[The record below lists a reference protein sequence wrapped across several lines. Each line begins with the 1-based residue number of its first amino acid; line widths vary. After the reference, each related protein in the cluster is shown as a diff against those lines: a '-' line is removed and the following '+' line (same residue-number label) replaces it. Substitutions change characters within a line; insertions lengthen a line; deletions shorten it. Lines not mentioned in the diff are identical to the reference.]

1 MKKPQR
7 SVVRRAVTPN
17 NAGTPLVA
25 PLSPSVMYHYE
36 SASQLQAVH
45 NREIE
50 GFDYARDGHPNAT
63 TLAEKISWM
72 EGAEAGIMTGSG
84 MSAITAVFMAFL
96 EAGDSIATASQLYGR
111 SLYMTRNDLPRM
123 GFRMRRFDAS
133 DPSTFADAI
142 KPGTRVVLAEILSN
156 PMLRVTH
163 FEALADAAKKAGA
176 LLLVDNTTSTPSNF
190 NPLAHGADIVMHSVT
205 KMLSG
210 HSDLNLGYLGSND
223 PDLLERVLEIT
234 KTMGLNSSPY
244 NCWMAERGL
253 NTFDLRL
260 ARAQE
265 NAMKLARF
273 LETHPMVTK
282 VHYPGLESH
291 PDHELA
297 KSTLSGFGT
306 IVSFVLKGARPQA
319 DAFLKAAENIPYG
332 PTLGDVATIVIMPAI
347 SSHRK
352 LLPGERLALGIED
365 NLIRVSLGIE
375 DFDIIETD
383 FRAALEATA

>member
-1 MKKPQR
+1 MKKSQR

-223 PDLLERVLEIT
+223 PDLVERVLEIT

-352 LLPGERLALGIED
+352 LLPEERLALGIED

-383 FRAALEATA
+383 FKAALEAAA

>member
-1 MKKPQR
+1 
-7 SVVRRAVTPN
+7 
-17 NAGTPLVA
+17 
-25 PLSPSVMYHYE
+25 
-36 SASQLQAVH
+36 
-45 NREIE
+45 
-50 GFDYARDGHPNAT
+50 
-63 TLAEKISWM
+63 
-72 EGAEAGIMTGSG
+72 
-84 MSAITAVFMAFL
+84 
-96 EAGDSIATASQLYGR
+96 
-111 SLYMTRNDLPRM
+111 
-123 GFRMRRFDAS
+123 
-133 DPSTFADAI
+133 
-142 KPGTRVVLAEILSN
+142 
-156 PMLRVTH
+156 
-163 FEALADAAKKAGA
+163 
-176 LLLVDNTTSTPSNF
+176 
-190 NPLAHGADIVMHSVT
+190 MHSVT

-223 PDLLERVLEIT
+223 PDLVERVLEIT

-332 PTLGDVATIVIMPAI
+332 PTLGDVATIVIN
-347 SSHRK
+347 K
-352 LLPGERLALGIED
+352 LSIY
-365 NLIRVSLGIE
+365 
-375 DFDIIETD
+375 F
-383 FRAALEATA
+383 F

>member
-1 MKKPQR
+1 MKKSQR

-223 PDLLERVLEIT
+223 PDLVERVLEIT

-306 IVSFVLKGARPQA
+306 IVSFVLKGARPEA

-352 LLPGERLALGIED
+352 LLPEERLALGIED

-383 FRAALEATA
+383 FRAALEAAA